1 MNCRTMIEITSAELR
16 RNLSKY
22 FDLVLKKKEETVL
35 VRYRNKGLFALTLEP
50 ENGDRSKKTERDSNY
65 FDRPELQ
72 QIIQEAEADFAAGK
86 HTMIKDPRN
95 IWESIL

>member
-1 MNCRTMIEITSAELR
+1 MIEITSTELR

-22 FDLVLKKKEETVL
+22 FDLACNKKEQVL
-35 VRYRNKGLFALTLEP
+35 VRYKNKGVFALTLKP
-50 ENGDRSKKTERDSNY
+50 DNGHQTMQTQPLSNQ
-65 FDRPELQ
+65 FKQPELQ

-86 HTMIKDPRN
+86 HTIIKDPKN

>member
-1 MNCRTMIEITSAELR
+1 MIEITSTELR

-22 FDLVLKKKEETVL
+22 FDLACNKKEPLL
-35 VRYRNKGLFALTLEP
+35 VRYKNKGVFSLTLEP
-50 ENGDRSKKTERDSNY
+50 DNGHRTMQTETRSNQLEQG
-65 FDRPELQ
+65 ELQ

-86 HTMIKDPRN
+86 HTIIKDPKN

>member
-1 MNCRTMIEITSAELR
+1 MIEITSTELR

-22 FDLVLKKKEETVL
+22 FDLACNKKEQVL
-35 VRYRNKGLFALTLEP
+35 VRYKNKGVFALTLKP
-50 ENGDRSKKTERDSNY
+50 DNGHQTMQKQPHSNQ
-65 FDRPELQ
+65 FKQPELQ

-86 HTMIKDPRN
+86 HTIIKDPKN